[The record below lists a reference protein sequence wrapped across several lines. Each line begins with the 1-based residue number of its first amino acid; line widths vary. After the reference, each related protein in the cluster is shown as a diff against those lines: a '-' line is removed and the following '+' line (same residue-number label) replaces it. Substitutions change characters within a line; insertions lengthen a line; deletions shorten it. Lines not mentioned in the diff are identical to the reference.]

1 MFKSPSWHII
11 TGDLRIIEKKLRK
24 TISKGPNYMEL
35 KIINWKKSKGSIVQG
50 IDL

>member
-24 TISKGPNYMEL
+24 TISKGPNYRES
-35 KIINWKKSKGSIVQG
+35 KNINWKKSKGSIMQG
-50 IDL
+50 LDH